1 MEIELT
7 PEQSDFVRM
16 GIETGRYRD
25 AAEAVGHALDQ
36 WVERERQ
43 RIELLASLD
52 AAADSIESG
61 EYTEYTEET
70 LSNLA
75 SDVARRCK
83 SRLAAGQCTP
93 V

>member
-25 AAEAVGHALDQ
+25 PADAVGNALDQ

-43 RIELLASLD
+43 RIELLTAIEAGVDSQEQDDIVLD
-52 AAADSIESG
+52 SQKDIDAFFEDIKQRG
-61 EYTEYTEET
+61 RT
-70 LSNLA
+70 
-75 SDVARRCK
+75 
-83 SRLAAGQCTP
+83 RLAAAK
-93 V
+93 